1 MQAQEEAPPNL
12 QCKDLFVIQTIFVR
26 PGATTKDI
34 TPKMVTTNSKLFL
47 DRDYKITILYV

>member
-1 MQAQEEAPPNL
+1 MEAQEEAPPNL